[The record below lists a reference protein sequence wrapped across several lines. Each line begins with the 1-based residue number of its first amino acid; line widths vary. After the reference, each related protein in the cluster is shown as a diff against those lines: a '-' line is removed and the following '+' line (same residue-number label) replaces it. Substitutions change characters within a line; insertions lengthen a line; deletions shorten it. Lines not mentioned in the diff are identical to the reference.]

1 MGRVAHSTT
10 YFYNLPVCFCHCLLH
25 QWGWFYSEK
34 RAYTCGVSSRYKNHI
49 DTKDDKEDRWCQF
62 LSSSA
67 TSRIMTA
74 YKKNNYISRFVT
86 VKEEIHWGI
95 GLKRPVVRKPKYS
108 MTALGS
114 RAAPDCRTDI
124 ARTHVQSQLLSL
136 VTVIC
141 PGYYCTTFLEN
152 PHLLVKFIMWRLQ
165 FCYFQILAMLPQVL
179 FTMCCAFFCQSKF
192 VKNKRQ
198 KRCYN
203 SHSSGLQ

>member
-34 RAYTCGVSSRYKNHI
+34 RAYTCGVSSRDKNHI

-62 LSSSA
+62 LSRSA

-74 YKKNNYISRFVT
+74 YKKNKYISRF
-86 VKEEIHWGI
+86 
-95 GLKRPVVRKPKYS
+95 
-108 MTALGS
+108 
-114 RAAPDCRTDI
+114 
-124 ARTHVQSQLLSL
+124 

-141 PGYYCTTFLEN
+141 PGYYCTTFFKKPPSPSEVHYMTVTVSLFSN
-152 PHLLVKFIMWRLQ
+152 FSYVATSVVYH
-165 FCYFQILAMLPQVL
+165 VL
-179 FTMCCAFFCQSKF
+179 HFFCQAKF